1 MERNE
6 IRILE
11 NLFDSIDSG
20 LKIVIVEGEEGTGK
34 TELLKYFCQKITNE
48 AICSYFDIKETEE
61 NFISNITDNFLK
73 NVKKVFETGRFS
85 IIESIGRNVSENE
98 RLIFTVT
105 LISSIKRTVLM
116 FDNVERAPPSL
127 FNTIMYIAK
136 NHVDKKLMIILTINP
151 LKKSENINEFLVR
164 AEEIPETILKKI
176 KLEPLTHDEVL
187 YLIKDLG
194 LQLPNYVIDKIF
206 SASRGNFKKI
216 MEILEYFKIN
226 DLIDKEGYWSG
237 TFEDIPIIESQSIKS
252 FFYSIY
258 DNLNDQEKRFLTA
271 ISVIGKEFS
280 LDEIMAIE
288 NLNENEIYNM
298 LDKMIM
304 LGIIEETENG
314 KFKFRKD
321 EFFDLLYNNEISNLR
336 KRYLHRKLAE
346 YYERK
351 NMDPYKIGIN
361 YYKANEIEMA
371 RKYLEIAALNA
382 YKEHNYKDAIEIFK
396 KILDTID
403 NQYYIII
410 GECYFRLGDF
420 KNARL
425 FYEKALTVDRK
436 NAIIR
441 IAELEYT
448 IGNLSDAERFLL
460 DLEKE
465 QLNKEQLFY
474 LNYIRGAI
482 NERKFNFTDAL
493 KYYEI
498 ASVLATE
505 LNNDSYLALIY
516 KQLGIIKYYKGEFE
530 DSEKMSKKSLD
541 YYSKISDFDGMARV
555 YNNLALIETTR
566 DFNKTRNYYELAL
579 SYANL
584 SGNIYLLIVLNYNM
598 ALINFWNSNIKEAEQ
613 NVKIAK
619 NLSEIINEYEIRHS
633 ILLFLSDIEKTR
645 GNFSEALNYIDR
657 AISFAEKIDSKFLF
671 SFYNLKKFEILSII
685 GKTISI
691 DIVDKMI
698 NDMKNLNPDLYAPYA
713 LSQKGKIL
721 IYRGEVKEGIN
732 YLLLAEKSK
741 DILTF
746 IDYIDFLGEIPF
758 AYILNK
764 DYENFEKSVQILED
778 LSKKI
783 NGNVIQLK
791 AYFPALK
798 GKECFE
804 ENEKFLLNNG
814 LKFLLLKMYITY
826 YEMKKEEYL
835 KNKLID
841 LSREISAKT
850 ENFYKIDL

>member
-20 LKIVIVEGEEGTGK
+20 LKIVLVEGEEGTGK
-34 TELLKYFCQKITNE
+34 TELLKYFCQKISNE
-48 AICSYFDIKETEE
+48 TICSYFDIKETGE
-61 NFISNITDNFLK
+61 NFISNITDSFLK

-98 RLIFTVT
+98 KLIFTVT

-116 FDNVERAPPSL
+116 FDNVEHAPPSL

-164 AEEIPETILKKI
+164 SEEIPETILKKI
-176 KLEPLTHDEVL
+176 KLEPLTNDEVV
-187 YLIKDLG
+187 YLINDLG
-194 LQLPNYVIDKIF
+194 LHLPNYVIDKIF
-206 SASRGNFKKI
+206 SASKGNFKKI

-237 TFEDIPIIESQSIKS
+237 TFGDIPIIESQSIKS

-258 DNLNDQEKRFLTA
+258 DKLNDQEKRFLTA
-271 ISVIGKEFS
+271 ISVIGEEFS

-314 KFKFRKD
+314 KFKFRRN

-336 KRYLHRKLAE
+336 KRFLHRKLAE

-361 YYKANEIEMA
+361 YYNAKEIEMA

-382 YKEHNYKDAIEIFK
+382 YKKHNYKDAIEIFK
-396 KILDTID
+396 KIFDIID
-403 NQYYIII
+403 NQYYGLII

-436 NAIIR
+436 NALIR

-448 IGNLSDAERFLL
+448 LGNLSDAEKYLL
-460 DLEKE
+460 DLGKE

-482 NERKFNFTDAL
+482 NETKFNFTDAL

-498 ASVLATE
+498 ALELAKE

-516 KQLGIIKYYKGEFE
+516 KQLGIIKFYKGDFE
-530 DSEKMSKKSLD
+530 DSEKMSKKSLE

-555 YNNLALIETTR
+555 YNNLALIETSR

-613 NVKIAK
+613 NVKVAK
-619 NLSEIINEYEIRHS
+619 NLSEIINESEIRHS
-633 ILLFLSDIEKTR
+633 IFLFLSDVEKTK
-645 GNFSEALNYIDR
+645 GNFSEALNYIDW
-657 AISFAEKIDSKFLF
+657 AISFAEKMDSKFLS

-685 GKTISI
+685 GKTISTEN
-691 DIVDKMI
+691 VDKMI
-698 NDMKNLNPDLYAPYA
+698 NEMKNFNPDLFAPYA

-732 YLLLAEKSK
+732 YLLLSEKSK
-741 DILTF
+741 NILTF
-746 IDYIDFLGEIPF
+746 IDYIDFLGDIPF

-764 DYENFEKSVQILED
+764 DYENFEKSVKILED

-826 YEMKKEEYL
+826 YEIKKEENL
-835 KNKLID
+835 KNKLVD
-841 LSREISAKT
+841 LSKEINAKT
-850 ENFYKIDL
+850 ENFYKID